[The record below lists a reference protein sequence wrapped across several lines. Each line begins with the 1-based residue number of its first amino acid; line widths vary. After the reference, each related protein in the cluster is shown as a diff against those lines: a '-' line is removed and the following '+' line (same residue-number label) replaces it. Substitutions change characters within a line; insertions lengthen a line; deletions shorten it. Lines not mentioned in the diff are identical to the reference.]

1 MLPPLSDDASGL
13 VRSIEERFS
22 ASPEEKREIHEGLLP
37 EITSRA
43 LGSAVYSGRIWTTR
57 SFDELGRLPLTDYHW
72 IHECM
77 ARHGKEK
84 CLLAP
89 SVVAFRTS
97 GSTGDP
103 KEFFYGEEDIERI
116 LSDYRL
122 YTHMIGFRKGMAG
135 WNLSGAPPD
144 VSGYIVD
151 KVKGAMAMGGPTTL
165 LKDDRDLVRALK
177 EVSKQGRIDMVAS
190 GALIVYLV
198 GKMSREPDFLPGIIV
213 DKIVRTYHLPR
224 PLARLVAKLYLR
236 GIDADALSAFA
247 DDVSLGITF
256 AESLDAY
263 QDELDRCYPKLRL
276 FDIYGSTE
284 NPLMAGQIVHGVR
297 TLGVMTGTI
306 IPELIPAGSLN
317 SGHVD
322 DDRPPSAVPWYEWKA
337 GMKGELVITR
347 PGQCLP
353 LVRYPTGDLIEV
365 LDPART
371 DRVTVLDARIDICLP
386 HIRVLGRT
394 ADTLDYGDQD
404 ESGNFMGVKIYSR
417 FVNETLYGK
426 GGVKWWEL
434 YNVRDSPARLVMA
447 VIPEKEPLDRARFGA
462 EVKRRLLGEQ
472 TDVPQMF
479 EIACDLRRFDI
490 IVLRANAYD
499 VIQAEIDRRVK
510 AGRSIGQ
517 MKPKHIYKVDGMQAF
532 REVMRERYEY
542 ELPLPSELPLPLEPR
557 FGVAGEQL

>member
-1 MLPPLSDDASGL
+1 LSDDISGL

-22 ASPEEKREIHEGLLP
+22 ASPEERREAHERLLP
-37 EITSRA
+37 EITSHA
-43 LGSAVYSGRIWTTR
+43 LGSPVYSGRTYTVR
-57 SFDELGRLPLTDYHW
+57 SFEELERLPLTDYHR

-77 ARHGKEK
+77 VQHGKEE

-89 SVVAFRTS
+89 PVVAFRTS

-103 KEFFYGEEDIERI
+103 KEFFYGDRDIDRI
-116 LSDYRL
+116 LNDYRL
-122 YTHMIGFRKGMAG
+122 YAYLIGFRKGMVG

-144 VSGYIVD
+144 VSGHIVD
-151 KVKGAMAMGGPTTL
+151 RVKDALEIDGPTTL
-165 LKDDRDLVRALK
+165 LKDDRDLIKALK
-177 EVSKQGRIDMVAS
+177 VISKAGQVDMMAS

-198 GKMSREPDFLPGIIV
+198 GKMSREPDFLPGLIV
-213 DKIVRTYHLPR
+213 DKIVRNYHLPR
-224 PLARLVAKLYLR
+224 PLAKLVAKLYLR
-236 GIDADALSAFA
+236 GIDAQALSAVA
-247 DDVSLGITF
+247 DNVSIGITF

-263 QDELDRCYPKLRL
+263 QAELDRFYPKLRL

-297 TLGVMTGTI
+297 TLGIMTGAI
-306 IPELIPAGSLN
+306 IPELIPAGSPGFGAIDN
-317 SGHVD
+317 
-322 DDRPPSAVPWYEWKA
+322 DRPPRAVPWYEWKA
-337 GMKGELVITR
+337 GMKGELVVTR

-365 LDPART
+365 LDPFRT
-371 DRVTVLDARIDICLP
+371 DRVTVFDSQIDISLP

-394 ADTLDYGDQD
+394 ADSLDYGDQD

-434 YNVRDSPARLVMA
+434 YNVRDNPARLVMV

-462 EVKRRLLGEQ
+462 EIRKRLLGEQ

-479 EIACDLRRFDI
+479 EIACDLRRFDV
-490 IVLRANAYD
+490 IVLRPAAYD

-517 MKPKHIYKVDGMQAF
+517 MKPKHIHKIDGMQAF
-532 REVMRERYEY
+532 REVLREKYEH
-542 ELPLPSELPLPLEPR
+542 ELPLADDLSISPDPLLS
-557 FGVAGEQL
+557 VAEEQL

>member
-1 MLPPLSDDASGL
+1 MLS
-13 VRSIEERFS
+13 
-22 ASPEEKREIHEGLLP
+22 
-37 EITSRA
+37 EITSHA
-43 LGSAVYSGRIWTTR
+43 MASAVYSGRICTAR

-77 ARHGKEK
+77 ERHGHEK
-84 CLLAP
+84 CFLAP

-122 YTHMIGFRKGMAG
+122 YAYMIGFRKGMAG

-144 VSGYIVD
+144 VSGYVVD
-151 KVKGAMAMGGPTTL
+151 RVKNAMGMDGLTTL
-165 LKDDRDLVRALK
+165 LKDDRDLVKALK

-198 GKMSREPDFLPGIIV
+198 GKISREPDFLPGLIV

-224 PLARLVAKLYLR
+224 PLAKLVAKLYLR
-236 GIDADALSAFA
+236 GIDPDALNAFA
-247 DDVSLGITF
+247 ENVSLGITF

-263 QDELDRCYPKLRL
+263 QAELDRFYPKLRL

-284 NPLMAGQIVHGVR
+284 NPLMAGQTVHGIR
-297 TLGVMTGTI
+297 TLGVMTNAI
-306 IPELIPAGSLN
+306 IPELIPAGSIR
-317 SGHVD
+317 SGNIDSDH
-322 DDRPPSAVPWYEWKA
+322 PPRTVPWYEWKA
-337 GMKGELVITR
+337 GMKGELIITR

-353 LVRYPTGDLIEV
+353 LVRYPTGDLVEV

-371 DRVTVLDARIDICLP
+371 DRVAVLDARIDICLP

-394 ADTLDYGDQD
+394 ADTLDHGSQD

-434 YNVRDSPARLVMA
+434 YNVKDNPARLVM
-447 VIPEKEPLDRARFGA
+447 VIIPEKEPLDRARFGA

-517 MKPKHIYKVDGMQAF
+517 MKPKHIYKVDGMQTF
-532 REVMRERYEY
+532 REVMREKYEY
-542 ELPLPSELPLPLEPR
+542 ELPLPDDLSTLLDPR